1 MGNDDSGHA
10 VLVVEVIIE
19 LLQIGLAVVLLLYLL
34 GVIVVVHGVRARL
47 QLFQELIP
55 VSRKKYLNSRGRC
68 LGSVPLGPA
77 VFPVGVG
84 LALEAGLPAVIPG
97 LVGFLLI

>member
-19 LLQIGLAVVLLLYLL
+19 LLQVGLAVVLLLDLL
-34 GVIVVVHGVRARL
+34 GVVIVIHGVGTGL
-47 QLFQELIP
+47 QLLQELIP
-55 VSRKKYLNSRGRC
+55 KWCGEYLNSRGRC

-77 VFPVGVG
+77 VGPPGVG
-84 LALEAGLPAVIPG
+84 LALEAGFPAVMPG